1 MIFKKIHFPLLI
13 ISLLVSCSDRQVSP
27 KEDHLA
33 NKYIDSSSFF
43 QNNQEYQKA
52 FFHLKRAHEVS
63 QNDDNK
69 VYSLIVM
76 ANIETK
82 FCDFIEAE
90 DLLTKALDLNKNE
103 KFYPYIFN
111 SLGVTFLEQ
120 NDFDS
125 SIASY
130 KKSLKYAKE
139 SKDSLLIMNN
149 IGVVYLEKKEFNRAI
164 QTLKPL
170 CQSNSFSQDTI
181 VKAKILDNLG
191 YAYFKTKNPNA
202 YSLLKE
208 SSDLRLMVNDD
219 FEKIA
224 SYIHLSEYH
233 MDSNRSLAYNYA
245 EKAYQSSRVINSPDD
260 KLEALKYMI
269 VNCTSEKT
277 KSLALQQIKISDS
290 INLVRQ
296 KTKKHFA
303 KIKYDFKKAT
313 EKQQQ
318 YKKNMFFAI
327 AIAFFILLLSI
338 SITYFI
344 RKRNKKKLQ
353 NSVYETEKRIS
364 KKIHDELA
372 NDIFQTMAFAETQ
385 DLKTSDS
392 KKLLVDKLDG
402 IYSKTRDISKV
413 NSQIDTGKNYANV
426 LFDLINNFNSP
437 QTNIIIKKDENINWV
452 NVKKEIKVTLY
463 RVLQELLVNM
473 KKHSQ
478 ASIVVIEFLNNNKT
492 ISINYYDNGIGVN
505 LHSFSKKGL
514 QNAENRIVAVSGTI
528 NFDLQIDKG
537 FKVNIQ
543 LPK

>member
-1 MIFKKIHFPLLI
+1 MIFRKIHFPLLI
-13 ISLLVSCSDRQVSP
+13 LSLLISCSDKQVSP

-33 NKYIDSSSFF
+33 NKYIDSASFF

-52 FFHLKRAHEVS
+52 FFYLKKANDVS

-103 KFYPYIFN
+103 KFYPYIYN
-111 SLGVTFLEQ
+111 SLGVAFLEQ
-120 NDFDS
+120 NDFES

-130 KKSLKYAKE
+130 KESLKHVKNP
-139 SKDSLLIMNN
+139 KDSLMIVNN
-149 IGVVYLEKKEFNRAI
+149 IGVVYLEKKEYKKAI

-170 CQSNSFSQDTI
+170 CLSNTFNQDTI
-181 VKAKILDNLG
+181 IKAKILDNLG

-202 YSLLKE
+202 YSHLKK
-208 SSDLRLMVNDD
+208 SYDLRFLLNDD

-224 SYIHLSEYH
+224 SNIHLSEYH
-233 MDSNRSLAYNYA
+233 MDSNRSLAHDFAKQAYLSS
-245 EKAYQSSRVINSPDD
+245 KAVNSPDD
-260 KLEALKYMI
+260 KLEALKFMI
-269 VNCTSEKT
+269 ESCDPNMT
-277 KSLALQQIKISDS
+277 KSLALEQIKISDS

-296 KTKKHFA
+296 KARKEFA
-303 KIKYDFKKAT
+303 KTKYDFKKAN
-313 EKQQQ
+313 ENQIR
-318 YKKNMFFAI
+318 YRKNMIYAI
-327 AIAFFILLLSI
+327 AIAFFILVI
-338 SITYFI
+338 SIAITYI
-344 RKRNKKKLQ
+344 VRKRNKMKLQ

-372 NDIFQTMAFAETQ
+372 NDIFQTMSYAETH

-402 IYSKTRDISKV
+402 IYSKTRDISKA
-413 NSQIDTGKNYANV
+413 NSQIVTGKNYTDA
-426 LFDLINNFNSP
+426 LFELINSFNSQ
-437 QTNIIIKKDENINWV
+437 QTNIIIKNDENINWL
-452 NVKKEIKVTLY
+452 NIKDEIKITLY

-478 ASIVVIEFLNNNKT
+478 ASIVVIEFINNNKT
-492 ISINYYDNGIGVN
+492 ISINYYDNGMGVN
-505 LHSFSKKGL
+505 FGSFTKKGL
-514 QNAENRIVAVSGTI
+514 QNAENRINAVKGAI
-528 NFDLQIDKG
+528 NFDLKIEKG